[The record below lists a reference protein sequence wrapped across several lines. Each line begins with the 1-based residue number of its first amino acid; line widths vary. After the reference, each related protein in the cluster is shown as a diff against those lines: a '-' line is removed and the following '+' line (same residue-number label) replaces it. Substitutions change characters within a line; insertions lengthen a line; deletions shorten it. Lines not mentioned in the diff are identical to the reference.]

1 MTILITGVAGFIG
14 AAVTAALLAR
24 GEAVVGIDDLNA
36 YYSPQLKRDRLARL
50 GGDFVFVEV
59 DFSDADALA
68 RALAGHRF
76 DRIVHFGAQAGVGHS
91 LIDPQSYV
99 RSNLA
104 GHLNLLEVARAA
116 TGLRHFVYASS
127 SSVYGA
133 NTVLPFAVADRADHP
148 VSFYAATKRANE
160 LMTASYAHLFAIP
173 ATGLRFFTV
182 YGPWGRPDMAMWRF
196 TDRILRGEPIQLYN
210 GGAMRR
216 DFTFIDDIAA
226 GVLAALDRPP
236 ASHVVYN
243 LGNHR
248 AEDLLRVV
256 ALIEAAT
263 GREAIR
269 ELLPMPPG
277 DVPATYADIDATT
290 AALGWTP
297 TTSIDD
303 GIPRFV
309 DWFRD
314 YTGQ

>member
-263 GREAIR
+263 GLEAIR
-269 ELLPMPPG
+269 ELLPIPPG

-297 TTSIDD
+297 TISIDD

>member
-14 AAVTAALLAR
+14 AAVTTALLAR

-248 AEDLLRVV
+248 AEDLFRVV

-297 TTSIDD
+297 TTSIDH

>member
-216 DFTFIDDIAA
+216 DFSFIDDIAA